1 MGGTHLI
8 GTFWI
13 DSCQMV
19 SRQWGILELAP
30 IDQHWGGTRLLFR
43 IKQILSEPYEL
54 MQRVFY
60 SSRAKLYFATNSGAS
75 T

>member
-30 IDQHWGGTRLLFR
+30 IDQHWGG
-43 IKQILSEPYEL
+43 
-54 MQRVFY
+54 Y
-60 SSRAKLYFATNSGAS
+60 SFVIQNKTNSERTLRIDATGIL
-75 T
+75 